1 MPLPLTALTHA
12 IVMEG
17 IGLGYGDEDFAAL
30 LVKQAAAS
38 GREVQPEN
46 VDFDDGLS

>member
-1 MPLPLTALTHA
+1 
-12 IVMEG
+12 MEG